1 MLFRDIFRR
10 IINLT
15 TAAWTMRSSPPPFH
29 PPPPAA
35 QISRPT
41 RERSRAAN
49 DAFTRHTA
57 ARAIRGGFPE
67 RKKRKESRASEGVLK
82 ASRLH
87 FGWRL
92 LFSGRKMPRRG
103 NEIPPP
109 PPPTPQPPS
118 PGKVPRLKRPVVRGT
133 RFLALVMS
141 VIVDRYCRPMTL
153 SSRRRLDFPRNRR
166 RSVDGRSCV
175 VPCDCN
181 ASAAIFDGS
190 RFRRS
195 RMRNV
200 RMSERKARAWRG
212 TRMRQSSVRDDSLA
226 FAHPVAFT
234 RREFTAGE
242 RSTVRASPFRDSS
255 DSTITR
261 SLAPSLQLRV

>member
-1 MLFRDIFRR
+1 VRAFPSGERCVYAAYGRESDPRGIPREEEAEGIASERGSSESIATAFRLAIIIFRKE
-10 IINLT
+10 N
-15 TAAWTMRSSPPPFH
+15 ASS
-29 PPPPAA
+29 
-35 QISRPT
+35 
-41 RERSRAAN
+41 
-49 DAFTRHTA
+49 
-57 ARAIRGGFPE
+57 G
-67 RKKRKESRASEGVLK
+67 KRDPS
-82 ASRLH
+82 
-87 FGWRL
+87 
-92 LFSGRKMPRRG
+92 
-103 NEIPPP
+103 PP